1 MHFSLSDR
9 PRCVPGQRMRHEA
22 HKFRSVAVECSVTA
36 NPDTELSFHWSFND
50 TVPKYAQK
58 VTVPI
63 SAFSWKSKKCAEKN
77 LEKRLLC
84 GKVLTIFN
92 FSSFSPSCLAKLQTL
107 NTVNC
112 CNPRQIKR
120 HFFWLF
126 RTKGT
131 TNYCDIQLSNVLIKP
146 NKNKVKADLFLSQDK
161 GNKSTISWSPDLRE
175 EIVRLSCLAVNS
187 VGVQVYVTAKK
198 CSTKNVLFFN
208 KTKYFRLR
216 LKDEAERERELKK
229 TWD

>member
-1 MHFSLSDR
+1 MCAGSEDEARGSQVQERGGGVQRDR
-9 PRCVPGQRMRHEA
+9 QPRHRAQLPLVIQRHRPEICTKGYCA
-22 HKFRSVAVECSVTA
+22 HQYFW
-36 NPDTELSFHWSFND
+36 L
-50 TVPKYAQK
+50 K
-58 VTVPI
+58 V
-63 SAFSWKSKKCAEKN
+63 KKVCRKN

-92 FSSFSPSCLAKLQTL
+92 FGSFSPSRLAKLQTL

-131 TNYCDIQLSNVLIKP
+131 TNYCDIQLSNNVLIKP
-146 NKNKVKADLFLSQDK
+146 NKNKVKVNFFLSQDK

-175 EIVRLSCLAVNS
+175 EIVRVSCLAVNS
-187 VGVQVYVTAKK
+187 VGAQV
-198 CSTKNVLFFN
+198 
-208 KTKYFRLR
+208 
-216 LKDEAERERELKK
+216 
-229 TWD
+229 